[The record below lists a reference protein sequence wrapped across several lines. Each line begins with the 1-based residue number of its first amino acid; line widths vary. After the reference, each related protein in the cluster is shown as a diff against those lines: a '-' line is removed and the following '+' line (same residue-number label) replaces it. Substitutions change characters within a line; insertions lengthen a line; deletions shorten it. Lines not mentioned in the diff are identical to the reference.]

1 MDTSALTPSRDHTL
15 YYPLRRRLIFLAGA
29 FALLAFLHFLD
40 HAVRGELVVQRGL
53 NPNWNHSGWP
63 FNTRSDKPYIFP
75 IAFIGVFALLLGGI
89 FFTVRGRLW
98 AGYWLT
104 TSIVLFGF
112 LALVH
117 FVGFEPNTAETPYVI
132 AMSYPADIWR
142 VLALA
147 NLFGMFAILL
157 ALAFHAV
164 RTRQRSGGW

>member
-63 FNTRSDKPYIFP
+63 FNTRSDKP
-75 IAFIGVFALLLGGI
+75 GI

-98 AGYWLT
+98 AGYWLA